1 MILLDYWPLGR
12 FQSTKRDFIL
22 WQLKEKIPFFILS
35 AIFSIIQVVITHPL
49 YSHVNKISYLGFRFG
64 NAAVAFV
71 TYLEKIFYPHDMH
84 LFHTFLIQ
92 PPVWQILGSLLL
104 ILVISVFVIVTVKH
118 LPYLFVG
125 WLWYVITLLPVI
137 GFYGSVFFMHEH
149 YTYLPSIGISIMLG
163 WGIPILFPSS
173 YMSQKILFPAGTFVL
188 AIFAIMSWQEC
199 GYWKNNITLYSHAL
213 QMVTK
218 DKYLVYNTRGAAY
231 AELGQYQRAIEN
243 YSNAIRL
250 KPDYIQAYT
259 NRALA
264 YFKYGDIA
272 SVCRDAQKAC
282 ELGSCTM
289 LESPK
294 GREFCH

>member
-1 MILLDYWPLGR
+1 
-12 FQSTKRDFIL
+12 
-22 WQLKEKIPFFILS
+22 
-35 AIFSIIQVVITHPL
+35 
-49 YSHVNKISYLGFRFG
+49 
-64 NAAVAFV
+64 
-71 TYLEKIFYPHDMH
+71 
-84 LFHTFLIQ
+84 
-92 PPVWQILGSLLL
+92 
-104 ILVISVFVIVTVKH
+104 

-231 AELGQYQRAIEN
+231 AELGQYQRAIEDFN
-243 YSNAIRL
+243 NAILL
-250 KPDYIQAYT
+250 KPDYMGSYN
-259 NRALA
+259 NRGSA
-264 YFKYGDIA
+264 YFQLGKYQRA
-272 SVCRDAQKAC
+272 MRYKQKLC
-282 ELGSCTM
+282 LG
-289 LESPK
+289 
-294 GREFCH
+294 R